1 MNSIRERIVRAVLAR
16 LSAGVAPVP
25 VLRSPVLPV
34 GRDDSPA
41 LLVFAE
47 GDTITAYANNLVER
61 LLSLRL
67 VAVARGD
74 TGFDQAD
81 LVIVG
86 AHAALM
92 SDLNLGGLALAVREV
107 DCDWDQEDAD
117 AGAIAVPARYE
128 VRYRTHAADLTRTG

>member
-16 LSAGVAPVP
+16 LATGVAPVP

-81 LVIVG
+81 LLIVG

-92 SDLNLGGLALAVREV
+92 SDVNLGGLALAVREV

-128 VRYRTHAADLTRTG
+128 VRYRTHASDLTRTG